1 MDVEERFRLIAAPPT
16 EEILTPE
23 RLRKALEENR
33 PLRHYIGLEIS
44 GFVHIGTGLMCMQK
58 VSDFQRAGVE
68 TQVLLADYHSWINRK
83 LGGDLDLIRRVGGG
97 YFKEALRIS
106 IRITGGDPDR
116 TKFIMA
122 SELYERMGVEYFT
135 NILKVSMNTTLSR
148 VRRSITIMGR
158 RGEEGIDF
166 AQLIY
171 VPMQV
176 ADIFSLGVNL
186 AHGGTDQRKAH
197 VIAIDIGEKVFG
209 YKPIAVHHHLL
220 TGLQIDEEARRRL
233 IEARRSGRKEDF
245 ADALIGVKMSKSVPK
260 TAIFIH
266 DTAEEIRRKIRKAYC
281 PPRETEFNPV
291 MEIARYIVFR
301 NLDGPFEIVNKKTG
315 ERSEFESYGE
325 LEEAY
330 REGRIHPLDLKEA
343 VARELAR
350 ILEPARRY
358 FLEGPGRRYLEEMG
372 EIRITR

>member
-116 TKFIMA
+116 TRFIMA